1 VEYEELLAYH
11 LEAAYRFRQAVGLVD
26 ERALDVGRRAATRL
40 LAAGRRALAREDVPA
55 AARLLTRARDL
66 LEAAGDAPGVSRA
79 DALHEL
85 GRALI
90 AAGRLSEASSV
101 LSEATSVAP
110 PGGRL
115 HLEVAV
121 TRLTLELQTNP
132 SASLD
137 AAAEAAADY
146 VHEFEQL
153 DDAAGLAH
161 AWHLVA
167 SIEWIR
173 SQVAASEDALS
184 RAVSYARAAGDEQ
197 EEATLLG
204 NLTGVALFGLT
215 PVDAGI
221 RRCEHALARARAG
234 QRRILEGRALRALA
248 GMRAMQGDIASA
260 RELVGRSAALF
271 DDLGQP
277 LWTAGA
283 LQVLGIVERLGGN
296 ADAAEK
302 ALRESYELL
311 EREGDTSHL
320 SFAAA
325 LLARALYDLGRD
337 DEAMTMS
344 EVSERTGAPDD
355 FDTQM
360 QWRVVR
366 AKLLARA
373 GGLEDAVVLAEE
385 AERAGR
391 QTQLHFFADVLMDVG
406 EVFRAAGRREEAAAA
421 MREALAMYESKG
433 NVPSAA
439 LARETLR
446 TVAS

>member
-1 VEYEELLAYH
+1 
-11 LEAAYRFRQAVGLVD
+11 
-26 ERALDVGRRAATRL
+26 
-40 LAAGRRALAREDVPA
+40 
-55 AARLLTRARDL
+55 
-66 LEAAGDAPGVSRA
+66 
-79 DALHEL
+79 
-85 GRALI
+85 
-90 AAGRLSEASSV
+90 
-101 LSEATSVAP
+101 
-110 PGGRL
+110 
-115 HLEVAV
+115 
-121 TRLTLELQTNP
+121 
-132 SASLD
+132 
-137 AAAEAAADY
+137 
-146 VHEFEQL
+146 
-153 DDAAGLAH
+153 
-161 AWHLVA
+161 
-167 SIEWIR
+167 
-173 SQVAASEDALS
+173 
-184 RAVSYARAAGDEQ
+184 
-197 EEATLLG
+197 
-204 NLTGVALFGLT
+204 
-215 PVDAGI
+215 
-221 RRCEHALARARAG
+221 
-234 QRRILEGRALRALA
+234 
-248 GMRAMQGDIASA
+248 
-260 RELVGRSAALF
+260 
-271 DDLGQP
+271 
-277 LWTAGA
+277 
-283 LQVLGIVERLGGN
+283 VLGIVERLGGN

-360 QWRVVR
+360 QWRAVR

-373 GGLEDAVVLAEE
+373 GRVEDAVVLAEE